1 VGITVLITGLLA
13 ASLCLVIR
21 DTQLV
26 EIVWVVDLVYI
37 HTEVS
42 AKWGLD
48 VVAMVAALP
57 MSMDVSAHS

>member
-1 VGITVLITGLLA
+1 LLA

-21 DTQLV
+21 DTRLV
-26 EIVWVVDLVYI
+26 EIVWVVDLV
-37 HTEVS
+37 HTSTEVP
-42 AKWGLD
+42 AKGGLD